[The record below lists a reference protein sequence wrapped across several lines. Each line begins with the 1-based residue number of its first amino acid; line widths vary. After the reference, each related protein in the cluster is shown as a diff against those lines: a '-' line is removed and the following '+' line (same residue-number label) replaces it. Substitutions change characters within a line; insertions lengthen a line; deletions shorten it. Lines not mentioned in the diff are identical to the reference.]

1 MLNWRIAYKDFFKLV
16 QKGNFLYKIFFTKF
30 CLYTFWFFF
39 KNCNFFQGAFELMI
53 YASVNISKQMELFV
67 KDDKGEL
74 TDADISSFQDWTTD
88 IVRVPETWVF
98 SAIFSTIFSK

>member
-1 MLNWRIAYKDFFKLV
+1 
-16 QKGNFLYKIFFTKF
+16 
-30 CLYTFWFFF
+30 
-39 KNCNFFQGAFELMI
+39 MI

-88 IVRVPETWVF
+88 IVRVPET
-98 SAIFSTIFSK
+98 